1 MDKLHLRAGAGQE
14 TIGFELS
21 RFGGNSGMVD
31 VDIQPDSP
39 LDVGYDWA
47 GGRLDTES
55 LGRLLYW
62 LRTGVALPR
71 GDARIPTPFTE

>member
-1 MDKLHLRAGAGQE
+1 MRAATGQE
-14 TIGFELS
+14 TVGFALS

-39 LDVGYDWA
+39 LDVGYESA
-47 GGRLDTES
+47 FARLDTES

-62 LRTGVALPR
+62 LRTGIALPR
-71 GDARIPTPFTE
+71 GDERIPTPFEEAQ